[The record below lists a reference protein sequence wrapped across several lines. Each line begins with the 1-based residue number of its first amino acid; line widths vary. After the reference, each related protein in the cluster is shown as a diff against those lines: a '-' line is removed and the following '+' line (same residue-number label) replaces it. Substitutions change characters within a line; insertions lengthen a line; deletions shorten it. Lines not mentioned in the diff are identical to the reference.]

1 MPNKDSKRLPIQKRT
16 SAQVLVLGRLALN
29 PFLDFCREC
38 WALEQCTVLGRNVCP
53 CKNSGEPPSSRS
65 HDTQRFLPDKF
76 IGTINSLGSDYS
88 AVSHLRVAH

>member
-53 CKNSGEPPSSRS
+53 VKILVNPQARARMIRNVSYLTSSLEPSTVLAP
-65 HDTQRFLPDKF
+65 TTPQ
-76 IGTINSLGSDYS
+76 S
-88 AVSHLRVAH
+88 AT